1 MCRAGRMPAS
11 TIVMPDTGSHDRM
24 ADQQIAL
31 MQQQQ
36 QNDMLLKQM
45 ELNQVLSGKQNTLTD
60 LRDLRQQRAADTAAN
75 AQRMAAL
82 IGAPPPEES
91 AKAPVI
97 GSDRED
103 MVKARG
109 KRGLRIERVN
119 QAKPTTQAIGTG
131 LNISA
136 Y

>member
-1 MCRAGRMPAS
+1 MCSTRTPRS
-11 TIVMPDTGSHDRM
+11 TIVMPETAGYDRM

-36 QNDMLLKQM
+36 QSDMLLKQM
-45 ELNQVLSGKQNTLTD
+45 ELNRALASKQGVLTD
-60 LRDLRQQRAADTAAN
+60 LRDMKQQRAADTAAN

-82 IGAPPPEES
+82 IGAPPPEPT

-103 MVKARG
+103 MVKAKG
-109 KRGLRIERVN
+109 KKGLRIERVN
-119 QAKPTTQAIGTG
+119 QASQTTQGSGTG
-131 LNISA
+131 LNITS

>member
-1 MCRAGRMPAS
+1 MCSTQMPRS
-11 TIVMPDTGSHDRM
+11 TITMPDTASYDRT
-24 ADQQIAL
+24 ADRQIAL

-36 QNDMLLKQM
+36 QSDMLLKQM
-45 ELNQVLSGKQNTLTD
+45 ELNRALTNKQGVLTD
-60 LRDLRQQRAADTAAN
+60 LRDLKQQRAADTAAN

-82 IGAPPPEES
+82 IGAPPPEPT

-103 MVKARG
+103 MVKAKG
-109 KRGLRIERVN
+109 KKGLRIERVN
-119 QAKPTTQAIGTG
+119 QASQTTQGSGTG
-131 LNISA
+131 LNITS